1 MAASGKTHPI
11 EEDQRYPIAT
21 LFPPKSDSPARS
33 VSTFLESSNGGSIYN
48 ALRAASDDDSVTAPG
63 NRSDNSPLER
73 VDTRM
78 AANVATFHSISR
90 EQGRAYGGSAPDPPI
105 CDQDEISRPPR
116 AHLVADKLRTAGDEL
131 KGWSLPDHLSE
142 FHESSGSSPAN
153 NSSVNAVNS
162 SDTASSPPKW
172 PASVQSPVSPTF
184 PEFPPPTRAPT
195 PPGLPTFGTEEAR
208 AYDFRIGAD
217 HPVPNRSE
225 SLLHRLFQRTPAT
238 TAPSTADRQGRTRVY
253 ADDGTAVLGSFPQR
267 QSGHGT
273 NILKG
278 PNDHP
283 FHQGNLPLAQCDGP
297 FAEGNNAV
305 TERPDSP
312 GTSPSSDSGGRFAED
327 EATLRWLEENMPR
340 STAPESAPPA
350 NGTLNPGLL
359 HQGPPNTRV
368 ESYQTCASQMPETT
382 WRLVVR
388 VFSNLSESLYFAP
401 TQSHSAAPLNPQ
413 EANTVQTNGGDCDPR
428 DWWKSVKKRAKSTYC
443 CCHGSEE
450 SEHLI
455 PTGGVNPNT
464 TMNTTTQDTY
474 VTARDQTSNES
485 QQHPPNVLPEG
496 PVDS

>member
-1 MAASGKTHPI
+1 MAAPGKTHPM

-48 ALRAASDDDSVTAPG
+48 ALRATSDDDSVTTPG
-63 NRSDNSPLER
+63 NHSDNRPLER

-105 CDQDEISRPPR
+105 CDPDEISRPPR
-116 AHLVADKLRTAGDEL
+116 AHLVADKLRTAGEEL
-131 KGWSLPDHLSE
+131 KGWSMPDHLSE
-142 FHESSGSSPAN
+142 FHETSGSSPAKDP
-153 NSSVNAVNS
+153 SVDVDKSA
-162 SDTASSPPKW
+162 DAASSSPKW
-172 PASVQSPVSPTF
+172 PANIQSPVSPTL

-208 AYDFRIGAD
+208 TYDFRIGAD
-217 HPVPNRSE
+217 HPVPSRSE
-225 SLLHRLFQRTPAT
+225 SLLRRLFQRTPAT
-238 TAPSTADRQGRTRVY
+238 NAPSTADRQGRTRVY
-253 ADDGTAVLGSFPQR
+253 AEDGTAVLGSFPQR

-273 NILKG
+273 SILKG

-297 FAEGNNAV
+297 TTETNDAVPEGADP
-305 TERPDSP
+305 T
-312 GTSPSSDSGGRFAED
+312 GTSSSSDRSARDAED

-340 STAPESAPPA
+340 SLATDSAAPP
-350 NGTLNPGLL
+350 NGTLNPALL
-359 HQGPPNTRV
+359 HQGPPNARI
-368 ESYQTCASQMPETT
+368 ESYQTCVSRVPETT

-413 EANTVQTNGGDCDPR
+413 EADTVQGNDR
-428 DWWKSVKKRAKSTYC
+428 DNDTPEWWKFVKKRAKTTCC
-443 CCHGSEE
+443 CCHGSDE
-450 SEHLI
+450 SEHLN
-455 PTGGVNPNT
+455 PSDGVNPNT

-485 QQHPPNVLPEG
+485 QQHPSTASPEG
-496 PVDS
+496 PANS